1 MRVSDPTTLSFE
13 IGICLAGGGWSFFSS
28 CSTVRVV
35 VKIRENFETQPSKAG
50 SGCDSKSVEAY
61 LDNELPAIL
70 LGIVF
75 SFTFRLYAFEKILT
89 LA

>member
-1 MRVSDPTTLSFE
+1 MVHKSQGNRAELKK
-13 IGICLAGGGWSFFSS
+13 I
-28 CSTVRVV
+28 VRA
-35 VKIRENFETQPSKAG
+35 IFTAHHDQFETQPSKAG

-75 SFTFRLYAFEKILT
+75 SFTFRLYPFEKILT